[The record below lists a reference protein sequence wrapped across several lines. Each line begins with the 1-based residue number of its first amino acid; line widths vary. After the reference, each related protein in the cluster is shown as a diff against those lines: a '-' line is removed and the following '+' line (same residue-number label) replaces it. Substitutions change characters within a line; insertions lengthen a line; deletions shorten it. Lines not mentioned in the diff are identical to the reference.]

1 MKKITFFLLII
12 LTLPLI
18 AQSIPNT
25 QLDLQITQHLFNG
38 EWEKSDSLIEVKYG
52 DNSNSLKYNFLKAYN
67 SFYTRYVGNNNP
79 YTRNETI
86 RQVQKYAWAAI
97 EIGETVEENLENGFY
112 LGSSYSLLARV
123 NIMSQNLWDA
133 YWNASK
139 AENYLEEVLNKNSNL
154 NDAYLNLGVFEYFPA
169 VAVTGFSGTLAWFG
183 GMSGDREEG
192 IKKITKTSEGGN
204 LFKDEANYAMAIV
217 SGREND
223 LVASYEYWKKLSEKY
238 PGNNNFLGQTNRT
251 YVAKLVEEKGVN
263 FLVDEFAD
271 LDSVYNINEHN
282 ILNTL
287 GYALV
292 NQERFEEALI
302 VFNVNIK
309 KYPDVANGYDS
320 LAEYYMNR
328 NDHQNAIKYYKI
340 AFDKLKT
347 DTTINDQFKERLEEG
362 IRNNLK
368 EIGSKVDV

>member
-320 LAEYYMNR
+320 IAEYYMNR
-328 NDHQNAIKYYKI
+328 SDNQNAIKYYKI

-347 DTTINDQFKERLEEG
+347 DTTINDQFRERLEEG
-362 IRNNLK
+362 IRNNLN
-368 EIGSKVDV
+368 ELGSKIEV

>member
-183 GMSGDREEG
+183 GMSGDRGEG

-328 NDHQNAIKYYKI
+328 SDNQNAIKYYKI

-347 DTTINDQFKERLEEG
+347 DTTINDQFREILEEG
-362 IRNNLK
+362 IRNNLN
-368 EIGSKVDV
+368 ELGSKIEV